1 MNWLII
7 ALVGLGAAALALRWF
22 VNTNPGAV
30 LRSGRLLA
38 LLIVAL
44 LCLALAATGRVAAA
58 ILLGLVALTLN
69 AHGMFGRS
77 ASKPAK
83 PAGAKGRRSMVR
95 SAALEM
101 ELDHATGKMTG
112 RVLAGTYE
120 GRDLD
125 SLGMSSLGRLAS
137 EISGDA
143 ESRALLEAYLDRR
156 MPRWREHMKA
166 DAAAGHRG
174 PANAGAMSEEEAYQ
188 ILGLEKGAREPE
200 IRAAHRRL
208 MKKVHPDHGGSTFL
222 AARINEAKDRLLSK
236 HR

>member
-1 MNWLII
+1 MNWLIVV
-7 ALVGLGAAALALRWF
+7 LVGLGVAALLLRWF
-22 VNTNPGAV
+22 VNTNPSAV
-30 LRSGRLLA
+30 LRSGKVLVFLA
-38 LLIVAL
+38 VAA

-58 ILLGLVALTLN
+58 VLLGLVAVTLSAN
-69 AHGMFGRS
+69 GVFDKSPSRSRKS
-77 ASKPAK
+77 ASR
-83 PAGAKGRRSMVR
+83 GRKSMVR

-101 ELDHATGKMTG
+101 ELDHGTGKMTG

-125 SLGMSSLGRLAS
+125 SLGMSSLGRLAA
-137 EISGDA
+137 EIAGDT

-166 DAAAGHRG
+166 DAAAGGRG
-174 PANAGAMSEEEAYQ
+174 PANTGAMSEEEAYQ